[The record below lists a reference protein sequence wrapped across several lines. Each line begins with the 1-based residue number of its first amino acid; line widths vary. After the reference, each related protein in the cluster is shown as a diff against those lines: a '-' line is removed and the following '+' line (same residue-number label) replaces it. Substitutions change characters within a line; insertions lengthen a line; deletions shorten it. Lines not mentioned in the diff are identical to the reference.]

1 MSTVT
6 TAHEQQQLKQLKQQQ
21 QQLKQERPLYVDGIY
36 ILSLDD
42 VTRLGMLISL
52 MEKRDR
58 GTGGVSTVGILEDI
72 LTNAYSGQV

>member
-6 TAHEQQQLKQLKQQQ
+6 TAHEQQQLKQLKQQ